1 MTNMIIA
8 AFKKNYVGGGNDSGQ
23 MMMTKKC
30 AGPGRAR
37 AGDGTGINSS
47 LLTSASHVN
56 TCEHP
61 CEPTAEGE
69 TLKSRNKKKDMNGLL
84 AAFQL

>member
-8 AFKKNYVGGGNDSGQ
+8 AFKKNYIGGGNDSVQ
-23 MMMTKKC
+23 MMTITKKC

-56 TCEHP
+56 TRQKVKFSKVG
-61 CEPTAEGE
+61 TR
-69 TLKSRNKKKDMNGLL
+69 KRI
-84 AAFQL
+84 

>member
-1 MTNMIIA
+1 MTIA
-8 AFKKNYVGGGNDSGQ
+8 AFKKNYIGGGNDSVQ
-23 MMMTKKC
+23 MMMITKKC
-30 AGPGRAR
+30 AGPGQAR

-56 TCEHP
+56 THVNPCEH
-61 CEPTAEGE
+61 TAEGE
-69 TLKSRNKKKDMNGLL
+69 ILKSGNKKKDMNGLL